1 MDPQDQNIEEQASE
15 YQVTS
20 YLRAHPQFFEHHT
33 TLLTELYLPSP
44 HGHGTV
50 SLAERQQ
57 LAQRDR
63 IRVMDVKLS
72 QLMKHGEEN
81 DAISDKV
88 HRLTLGLLASDELE
102 LMVSLLEHSLRED
115 FQVPQVGLRL
125 WATPKAA
132 ENAALPVFAAVEP
145 EVQAWAASLTA
156 PYCGSTPGF
165 AAAAWFGDQ
174 QPAPASFAIMPLKS
188 EQVFGLLVLASD
200 DEKRFY
206 PDMGTLYLKRIAELV
221 SAGLLRHIA

>member
-1 MDPQDQNIEEQASE
+1 MDPQDHIIEAQASE

-88 HRLTLGLLASDELE
+88 HRLTLGLLASEELE

-115 FQVPQVGLRL
+115 FQVPHVALRL

-132 ENAALPVFAAVEP
+132 ENAALPAFATVEP
-145 EVQAWAASLTA
+145 EAQAWAASLTA

-165 AAAAWFGDQ
+165 AAAAWFENQ
-174 QPAPASFAIMPLKS
+174 ALAPASFAIMPLKS

-200 DEKRFY
+200 DDKRFY

>member
-1 MDPQDQNIEEQASE
+1 MDPQDHNIEEQASE

-72 QLMKHGEEN
+72 QLIKHGEEN

-88 HRLTLGLLASDELE
+88 HRLTLGLLASEELE
-102 LMVSLLEHSLRED
+102 LMLSLLEHSLHED
-115 FQVPQVGLRL
+115 FQVPQVALRL

-132 ENAALPVFAAVEP
+132 ENATLPAFAAVEP
-145 EVQAWAASLTA
+145 EAQAWAASLA
-156 PYCGSTPGF
+156 VPYCGSSPGF
-165 AAAAWFGDQ
+165 AAASWFDEQ
-174 QPAPASFAIMPLKS
+174 DAPASFAIMPLRS

-200 DEKRFY
+200 DAQRFY
-206 PDMGTLYLKRIAELV
+206 PEMGTLYLKRIAELL
-221 SAGLLRHIA
+221 SAALLRHIS